1 MTGPRPSCTR
11 CARAGSRCRRTEVL
25 RTAGTPAAS
34 TPEELSGRLVAEAAA
49 VQSEI
54 DEIELLINQAKTEAA
69 RHETRRQT
77 AADKLAQAAEG
88 LAIAAGGTASSKE
101 VADLAN

>member
-34 TPEELSGRLVAEAAA
+34 TPEELAGRLVAEAAT
-49 VQSEI
+49 VQAEI
-54 DEIELLINQAKTEAA
+54 DEIELLISQAKTEAA
-69 RHETRRQT
+69 RHESRRAN
-77 AADKLAQAAEG
+77 AADKLAAAAQK
-88 LAIAAGGTASSKE
+88 LAVATGGTPKA
-101 VADLAN
+101 VAALPNQL